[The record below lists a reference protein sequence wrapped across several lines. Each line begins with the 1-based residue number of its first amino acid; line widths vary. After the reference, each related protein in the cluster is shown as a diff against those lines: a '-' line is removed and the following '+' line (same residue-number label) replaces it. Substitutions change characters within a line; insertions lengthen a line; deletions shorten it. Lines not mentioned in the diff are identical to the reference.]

1 MGHYRLTSCLVAST
15 LITMGCEALDRELT
29 IKVSAKTPSGEPVAG
44 AIISIDGK
52 MAGETNAYGAIQ
64 LNASFRPGSRHQISV
79 TKSDEKYYFA
89 PHVES
94 LKISNDTSREIAVN
108 SVMYLV
114 PKPKKPL
121 LSELNHNVVASGKMG
136 EIPQGESPK
145 GGFGAAREPLP
156 PLSEIPE
163 HRSAMTAQRDE
174 STPSLA
180 TVHVYAGRL
189 PLAAAKVTWLD
200 RNSRILCVSNDRGRC
215 ALDAP
220 LSMMGH
226 GTLIISADGYMSEL
240 VPAPVKDK
248 ENIRVSLK
256 PGSNVVIR
264 VAKKSLWDTVP
275 VAGAKIQLP
284 RRAFVTGDF
293 GLSAFIPDTNQE
305 TIQVSIPG
313 STALRSLSVSDLDT
327 HDINEIP
334 FATTADL
341 GWKKINIEYPRV
353 HPSASALLSEPMP
366 LTEIFESL
374 NQATR
379 AVGGNLAED
388 HAMDKPDELRLIPVV
403 IKDGGHYSVS
413 VYNMNGQNGREAGT
427 RMTLANAALGSSWKE
442 TLAAALTSAI
452 ESSPAPGIIVKA
464 SSGEFEFATK
474 GRLAKSSARES
485 LPDTIA
491 LASPGNIVTTTGVRK
506 SDLGFLVSIQAA
518 HTKSFA
524 KPWSMIGAPVHY
536 STARSSGIVDLT
548 SYPRI
553 DQSFALTRQ
562 ARKHLAEGDTD
573 GALSA
578 LGAKMAADTPSTVL
592 NLRQQILLE
601 SGRLT
606 ELERD
611 MFSIIKSR
619 HADLDSPQ
627 ALVAE
632 VNILRIQAESLPVL
646 PNDKSLIER
655 CGEIIERAA
664 ALDKS
669 MSSATDLTSI
679 NLRFAAHLASRKR
692 AQAADDLIALATIKS
707 NFESL
712 ESRINAVPDTTPWKS
727 SWARSAAEER
737 KRLDFFSDSD
747 SKQKM

>member
-1 MGHYRLTSCLVAST
+1 
-15 LITMGCEALDRELT
+15 
-29 IKVSAKTPSGEPVAG
+29 
-44 AIISIDGK
+44 
-52 MAGETNAYGAIQ
+52 
-64 LNASFRPGSRHQISV
+64 
-79 TKSDEKYYFA
+79 
-89 PHVES
+89 
-94 LKISNDTSREIAVN
+94 
-108 SVMYLV
+108 
-114 PKPKKPL
+114 
-121 LSELNHNVVASGKMG
+121 
-136 EIPQGESPK
+136 
-145 GGFGAAREPLP
+145 
-156 PLSEIPE
+156 
-163 HRSAMTAQRDE
+163 
-174 STPSLA
+174 
-180 TVHVYAGRL
+180 
-189 PLAAAKVTWLD
+189 
-200 RNSRILCVSNDRGRC
+200 
-215 ALDAP
+215 
-220 LSMMGH
+220 
-226 GTLIISADGYMSEL
+226 
-240 VPAPVKDK
+240 
-248 ENIRVSLK
+248 
-256 PGSNVVIR
+256 
-264 VAKKSLWDTVP
+264 
-275 VAGAKIQLP
+275 
-284 RRAFVTGDF
+284 
-293 GLSAFIPDTNQE
+293 
-305 TIQVSIPG
+305 
-313 STALRSLSVSDLDT
+313 
-327 HDINEIP
+327 
-334 FATTADL
+334 
-341 GWKKINIEYPRV
+341 
-353 HPSASALLSEPMP
+353 
-366 LTEIFESL
+366 
-374 NQATR
+374 
-379 AVGGNLAED
+379 
-388 HAMDKPDELRLIPVV
+388 
-403 IKDGGHYSVS
+403 
-413 VYNMNGQNGREAGT
+413 
-427 RMTLANAALGSSWKE
+427 
-442 TLAAALTSAI
+442 
-452 ESSPAPGIIVKA
+452 
-464 SSGEFEFATK
+464 
-474 GRLAKSSARES
+474 
-485 LPDTIA
+485 
-491 LASPGNIVTTTGVRK
+491 
-506 SDLGFLVSIQAA
+506 
-518 HTKSFA
+518 
-524 KPWSMIGAPVHY
+524 MIGAPVHY